1 MPEEKDDLQLTR
13 RSLLAGTAM
22 AGAAFVPLTAIAPAA
37 EAAPQVE
44 PMHALSAA
52 QRRTLEAFIDRL
64 CPEDE
69 LGPGAVGCG
78 AAEYIDRQLADYLAP
93 EKQSFV
99 DGLAAVEAF
108 SIKTQNAPFVGLMPE
123 KRDVVITDIEAGK
136 AADFPILRGFFNRA
150 RRLMLEGMFGDPH
163 YGGNKNFAGWD
174 LIKYPG
180 PRLAVAAEDQR
191 MSVPA
196 KPYRRSAWGEH
207 DGH

>member
-1 MPEEKDDLQLTR
+1 MPEEKDGLSITR
-13 RSLLAGTAM
+13 RTLLAGT
-22 AGAAFVPLTAIAPAA
+22 AGAAFVPLTAIAPAVQ
-37 EAAPQVE
+37 AAPAPE

-52 QRRTLEAFIDRL
+52 QRRTLESFLDRL

-78 AAEYIDRQLADYLAP
+78 AAEYIDRQLAEYLFA
-93 EKQSFV
+93 EKQSFI
-99 DGLAAVEAF
+99 DGLAAVEAY
-108 SIKTQNAPFVGLMPE
+108 SIKTQSTPFVGLSEE
-123 KRDVVITDIEAGK
+123 KRDLVIGQIEEGK
-136 AADFPILRGFFNRA
+136 ATDFPILRGFFNRA

-163 YGGNKNFAGWD
+163 YGGNKNFSGWD

-180 PRLAVAAEDQR
+180 PRLAVAPEDQR